1 VVAKSQKTSQF
12 ATERFSLFMKF
23 KLFIN
28 MKEIRKLVRK
38 ILSEHMSFKDL
49 KSVDNYADELFSDV
63 GVDIDFSDHFVDR
76 LNDPAELNS
85 LFLKAHNKYK
95 EYIKNMPLDS
105 EKVVKDTQ
113 TAINIPMVAVDKTK
127 SGKVVR
133 AKTIMRKKDFL
144 SQTPILKV

>member
-1 VVAKSQKTSQF
+1 
-12 ATERFSLFMKF
+12 
-23 KLFIN
+23 

-76 LNDPAELNS
+76 LNDPRNGKDIEPAELNS